1 MIKTVAAAIKPQ
13 FNHAIEQ
20 ALGDFLSHNRSHLP
34 TDLHALA
41 MKTFEK
47 PLLKLIMEHSE
58 YNQSQAAK
66 ILGLNRTTLRKKLIE
81 HGIIEE

>member
-1 MIKTVAAAIKPQ
+1 MTKTVTATIKPQ

-20 ALGDFLSHNRSHLP
+20 ALNDFLSHNLSHLP

-47 PLLKLIMEHSE
+47 PLLKLIMKRSE
-58 YNQSQAAK
+58 YNQSKAAK
-66 ILGLNRTTLRKKLIE
+66 ILGLNRATLRKKLIE